1 MHLFTRIC
9 FPFQEIRL
17 QKKDFE
23 VQQLKQE
30 LSDKQLLCANLEHRL
45 LVTLEEGKKENNLE
59 EPFQHSEAATEEC
72 FQLLSSFDTFT
83 SQSTLAKSEVERH
96 QGKTNNLEAL
106 VKSIRF
112 GCFLPM
118 PVFYNKLVPN
128 VAGDH
133 MREAADKR
141 KELEK
146 QHADAIAELQR
157 KQEEHRHHHYANKT
171 EKQAAQ
177 EAIQNLE

>member
-106 VKSIRF
+106 VK
-112 GCFLPM
+112 
-118 PVFYNKLVPN
+118 
-128 VAGDH
+128 H